1 LNEAGIIAAKYR
13 LHETNSRK
21 YWVRTEQ
28 NVIDSDGTLIL
39 YREVLQ
45 GGTAFTERMAVK
57 HRRPCICLDLAIEPD
72 STEVREWLVRS
83 AICTLNVAGPR
94 ESTAPGIFAEALRF
108 LLRVLGE

>member
-1 LNEAGIIAAKYR
+1 
-13 LHETNSRK
+13 
-21 YWVRTEQ
+21 
-28 NVIDSDGTLIL
+28 
-39 YREVLQ
+39 
-45 GGTAFTERMAVK
+45 M
-57 HRRPCICLDLAIEPD
+57 AIEPD